1 MSWQEFWIIFVC
13 CALTMLACRVLPLFL
28 LKGKELPDGLNRAL
42 GFIPP
47 AAFAALVAN
56 DLLAPGMFAEGLWPA
71 AIPFAKGKE
80 LPDGLNRALG
90 FIPPA
95 AFAALVA
102 NDLLAPGMFA
112 EGLWPAAIPFAAAIC
127 VVVVA
132 LKTKSLLWSALTG
145 VAAFALL
152 LLI

>member
-1 MSWQEFWIIFVC
+1 MSWEEFWIIFVC
-13 CALTMLACRVLPLFL
+13 CAVTMLACRVLPLFL

-71 AIPFAKGKE
+71 AIPFAS
-80 LPDGLNRALG
+80 
-90 FIPPA
+90 
-95 AFAALVA
+95 
-102 NDLLAPGMFA
+102 
-112 EGLWPAAIPFAAAIC
+112 AIC

-145 VAAFALL
+145 VAVFALL